1 MQSWSDHPSRRAKTI
16 GMSGMR
22 VSNNADC
29 DLFYLH
35 KWHLRFVNLDFDAA
49 WDVLKSSQK
58 CFRVTVLMW

>member
-1 MQSWSDHPSRRAKTI
+1 
-16 GMSGMR
+16 MR